1 MDINILKASIVRISD
16 GDTIVCNIRWLD
28 MSKTTRVRM
37 ASMYAPELSNPDGSG
52 IVARDY
58 LASILPVGL
67 QVFIQCHILDAFGRP
82 LGTIYLSPRAT
93 KSVNQMV
100 IDAGHASPI
109 KLTTQIS
116 RIKRQL
122 ANDA

>member
-52 IVARDY
+52 IAARDY
-58 LASILPVGL
+58 LKTLLPDGL
-67 QVFIQCHILDAFGRP
+67 QVFIQCHILDSYGRP

-93 KSVNQMV
+93 KSDCLNC
-100 IDAGHASPI
+100 ALFSTST
-109 KLTTQIS
+109 KLS
-116 RIKRQL
+116 FAPFFL
-122 ANDA
+122 NLG